1 MPTFTPVDFDPFA
14 GPPAGGVQ
22 TVPGQNGAPTRV
34 IMDMGKPSEPKLV
47 PVDHDPFAQPSPAYD
62 QAADILKGFGGG
74 LVRGAANTIGFVTDT
89 APNFIADQLNWL
101 DGKVRGETPE
111 QTQARVASERADLPD
126 WLKAAGENLSVS
138 GIQRN
143 IESVTGPAYVPHTR
157 AGRFASTAAEFVPG
171 AMVPLGGPV
180 RAGTMARDA
189 LAFGVVPGL
198 VSEGAGQLF
207 EGGAMEGPARV
218 AGGLVGGLGSAGAMR
233 SGVAGNMVRDAV
245 GNVTPQQLDATE
257 QLFQRAQQAGQ
268 PISRAEALQAVTS
281 GSTNIG
287 DLHHTVEGM
296 GGLKDFYT
304 QRPAQNEVAARR
316 AFDTITPQAANPSQ
330 IGPTVGSVAQQVMRT
345 SPEGRILEDTLF
357 QAGPRVTPEQAGNVI
372 QQDLRNVYDRR
383 EGMRAALADQ
393 DYGAA
398 RNAEATIPLNGGHRV
413 ADVTKH
419 YLDRPNIPII
429 LDEAERAAARAQWLK
444 DNNPTSKMPIVGE
457 RATEF
462 GQVDASAVLR
472 QLDGALDTAKGAVRQ
487 GLQAARSAL
496 FKPDGTLDMSVAGL
510 HNSRQ
515 AIDDLISQAK
525 RAGANQTV
533 MRLQETKRTLDHAL
547 EQVPAYGDARANF
560 QVASRPLEPFDRSRA
575 PGKIIERDEFNS
587 RFVMPPER
595 VPGTIQNN
603 GPSAAREFN
612 AVASPA
618 AREAFEQHI
627 VTQVLDRASRE
638 GADLSAD
645 SIRTALRQ
653 NEDLLR
659 QYPGI
664 RDRLESIA
672 IARDGLSRLENTPVG
687 KLAQRDLTTKQA
699 VAALFSENPLP
710 GSQHE
715 IADAIGTLVERSPG
729 AARQL
734 VRTHAE
740 SMFNEATQRLASS
753 GPNQSGGAKFA
764 AVVRGNS
771 QQAANLEAAVR
782 ALPNGDTTWNGFNR
796 FLDILEAQQFR
807 QATGSRTAFKIPGVE
822 DLKGGGL
829 ANNAAQIV
837 ASGGFK
843 WPQKAMQSIQNWNV
857 GRNMDDLARLLTDPA
872 AADQFRAIA
881 TAPRGSSKALA
892 LTARLAIT
900 GANSRN
906 FESRPRVEIDTTSW
920 RGGAT
925 GPPR

>member
-1 MPTFTPVDFDPFA
+1 MA
-14 GPPAGGVQ
+14 SINIE
-22 TVPGQNGAPTRV
+22 GQNVNVDDKFLSLSPDEQNAT
-34 IMDMGKPSEPKLV
+34 
-47 PVDHDPFAQPSPAYD
+47 VDHIAKELRSTATRD
-62 QAADILKGFGGG
+62 QVSDIVKGFGGG

-89 APNFIADQLNWL
+89 APNFIADRLNWL
-101 DGKVRGETPE
+101 EGKVRGETPE
-111 QTQARVASERADLPD
+111 QTQARVTADRAELPD
-126 WLKAAGENLSVS
+126 WLKAVGDNLSVS

-157 AGRFASTAAEFVPG
+157 AGKFASTAAEFVPG
-171 AMVPLGGPV
+171 AMIPLGGPV

-198 VSEGAGQLF
+198 VSEGAGQVF
-207 EGGAMEGPARV
+207 EGGAMEGPARI
-218 AGGLVGGLGSAGAMR
+218 AGGLIGGLGSAGALR
-233 SGVAGNMVRDAV
+233 NGTAAGILGKNA
-245 GNVTPQQLDATE
+245 GEVTPQQIDAAE
-257 QLFQRAQQAGQ
+257 QLFQRAAQAGQ
-268 PISRAEALQAVTS
+268 PISRAEAIQAVTN

-287 DLHHTVEGM
+287 DLQHTVEGM
-296 GGLKDFYT
+296 GGLKDFYA

-316 AFDTITPQAANPSQ
+316 AFEGIAPPATDPSQ
-330 IGPTVGSVAQQVMRT
+330 IGRT
-345 SPEGRILEDTLF
+345 AGEAAGQFVRQSPEANILADVLWR
-357 QAGPRVTPEQAGNVI
+357 AGPRVTPERAGNVI
-372 QQDLRNVYDRR
+372 QGELNRVYQGR
-383 EGMRAALADQ
+383 EGMRAALAEK

-413 ADVTKH
+413 ADVTTH
-419 YLDRPNIPII
+419 YLDRPDIPIL
-429 LDEAERAAARAQWLK
+429 LDPAERAAARSQWLK
-444 DNNPTSKMPIVGE
+444 DNNPTAKIPIVGE

-472 QLDGALDTAKGAVRQ
+472 QLDSALNTAKGAVRQ

-510 HNSRQ
+510 HSSRQ

-533 MRLQETKRTLDHAL
+533 MRLQETKRTLDQAL
-547 EQVPAYGDARANF
+547 EQVPAYGEARTNF
-560 QVASRPLEPFDRSRA
+560 QAASRPLEPFDQSRA
-575 PGKIIERDEFNS
+575 PGKIIERDEFNN

-603 GPSAAREFN
+603 GPSAARDFN
-612 AVASPA
+612 SVATPA
-618 AREAFEQHI
+618 SREAFEQHL
-627 VTQVLDRASRE
+627 VTQVLDRATRE

-645 SIRTALRQ
+645 GIRQALRQ

-659 QYPGI
+659 QYPGV
-664 RDRLESIA
+664 RDKLESIA
-672 IARDGLSRLENTPVG
+672 IARDGLAKIENSPLG
-687 KLAQRDLTTKQA
+687 KIAQRDLTTKKA
-699 VAALFSENPLP
+699 VEALFPSNPVP
-710 GSQHE
+710 NSAGE
-715 IADAIGTLVERSPG
+715 ISHTVHALAERNPMV
-729 AARQL
+729 ARRL

-740 SMFNEATQRLASS
+740 MTFNEATQRLAG

-764 AVVRGNS
+764 AILRGNP

-782 ALPNGDTTWNGFNR
+782 ALPNGDTTWNGFNK

-843 WPQKAMQSIQNWNV
+843 WPQKAMQAIQNWNV

-872 AADQFRAIA
+872 AANQFRAIA

-892 LTARLAIT
+892 LTARLAIVA
-900 GANSRN
+900 ANSRN
-906 FESRPRVEIDTTSW
+906 FESRPHVEIDTTRW
-920 RGGAT
+920 GGGGAA